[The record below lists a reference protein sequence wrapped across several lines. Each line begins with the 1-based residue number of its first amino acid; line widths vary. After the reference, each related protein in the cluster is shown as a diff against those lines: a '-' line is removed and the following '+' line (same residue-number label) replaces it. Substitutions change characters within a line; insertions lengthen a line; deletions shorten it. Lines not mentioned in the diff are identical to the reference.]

1 MSLKISETFSIKEEK
16 RPKWRRHLH
25 LQEKVSQISRN
36 CFSCVQPFC
45 HSCKRT
51 HLHKKLISPTIKG
64 WRWWWDQPF
73 GSNWLSNAN
82 NLLAY
87 ANDIRK
93 NWHSGG
99 LKSRKINLNCK
110 FFRENFFGNWSA
122 NWRTFLFFQLQM
134 GARKN
139 SKIWRYYANSTIRI
153 NDYGF
158 TLFFK
163 SIEILKATPE
173 GELTESW
180 NKRRTK
186 AGVGEQRKNLLR
198 PLFVIRCES
207 AAKKSWG
214 ELSWN
219 DMPFTS

>member
-110 FFRENFFGNWSA
+110 FFREIFFWKLERKLANILIFSA
-122 NWRTFLFFQLQM
+122 SDGSPEEFKDMTILCKLDH
-134 GARKN
+134 KN
-139 SKIWRYYANSTIRI
+139 
-153 NDYGF
+153 
-158 TLFFK
+158 
-163 SIEILKATPE
+163 
-173 GELTESW
+173 
-180 NKRRTK
+180 
-186 AGVGEQRKNLLR
+186 
-198 PLFVIRCES
+198 
-207 AAKKSWG
+207 
-214 ELSWN
+214 
-219 DMPFTS
+219 